1 MPICTK
7 CKLDK
12 SPEDFYK
19 KSKDSS
25 SLRSSCKNC
34 NNSETQAWFKTD
46 KGQTYRKKIHGN
58 LQKKKPEL
66 LLFWSCRSGAK
77 KRNLEFTLEEK
88 DIVIPSVCPVLGIP
102 LFLVG
107 GKRTD
112 NSPSVDR
119 VDSTRGYTKDNVR
132 IISWRANK
140 LKQDAS
146 LEEVEKILSY
156 MKQNAKSIT

>member
-1 MPICTK
+1 MTICTK

-19 KSKDSS
+19 KSKD
-25 SLRSSCKNC
+25 
-34 NNSETQAWFKTD
+34 
-46 KGQTYRKKIHGN
+46 
-58 LQKKKPEL
+58 
-66 LLFWSCRSGAK
+66 
-77 KRNLEFTLEEK
+77 
-88 DIVIPSVCPVLGIP
+88 IVIPSVCPVLGIP

-107 GKRTD
+107 SKRTD

-146 LEEVEKILSY
+146 LEEVEKTLSY